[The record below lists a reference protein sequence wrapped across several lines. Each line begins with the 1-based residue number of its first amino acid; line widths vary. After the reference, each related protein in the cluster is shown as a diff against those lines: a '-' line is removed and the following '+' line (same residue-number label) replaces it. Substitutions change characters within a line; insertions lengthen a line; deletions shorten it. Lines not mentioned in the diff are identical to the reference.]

1 MSGFASW
8 EDLTVNNEQKR
19 PPDVV
24 SVAGLQDVLDSGWHL
39 HVVCRKAPELRG
51 YQWHGSWYLVA
62 ADPESDEWVVLV
74 TARERQRAKNEMRSQ
89 SRSTKDIE
97 FREIKTASGLISLL
111 TEFGFRNVG
120 VPTEEGSS
128 VILAR

>member
-1 MSGFASW
+1 MSGFLPW
-8 EDLTVNNEQKR
+8 EGLAVSTEQKR
-19 PPDVV
+19 PADVV

-62 ADPESDEWVVLV
+62 ANPETDDWVVLV
-74 TARERQRAKNEMRSQ
+74 TARERQRAKNEGRSPTQ
-89 SRSTKDIE
+89 STKDIE

-120 VPTEEGSS
+120 IPTETGSS